1 MQPIFFMIFSIV
13 IGKKFGLRRKPLR
26 LGAFASEIG
35 CSCSEKEQKPGV
47 LRISHQG
54 ATYSRETGCTLFAL
68 LNSIRAQGATTS
80 EVRFIGWRLSWGNVS
95 HKCAARSYVYLLPVG
110 GRLTDRRYI
119 KTKPGRHSYER

>member
-1 MQPIFFMIFSIV
+1 MQPIFFMNFSIV
-13 IGKKFGLRRKPLR
+13 IGKKSGPRPNPRC

-35 CSCSEKEQKPGV
+35 CSCSEKEQKRGV
-47 LRISHQG
+47 FRKNHPG
-54 ATYSRETGCTLFAL
+54 ATYSQETGCTLFAL
-68 LNSIRAQGATTS
+68 LNSIRAQGATVSTG
-80 EVRFIGWRLSWGNVS
+80 RFIGWRLSWGNVS